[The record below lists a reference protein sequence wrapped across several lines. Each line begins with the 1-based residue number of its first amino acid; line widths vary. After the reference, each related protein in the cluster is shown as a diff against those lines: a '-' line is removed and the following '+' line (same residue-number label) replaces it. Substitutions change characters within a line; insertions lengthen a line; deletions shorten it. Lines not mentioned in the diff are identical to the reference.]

1 MAVVKIKD
9 KKQLDQLVAKLTLRL
24 GKKIPQQDVLDVCIK
39 LSTNHIDE
47 LADYFSPVPKISKE
61 RVIKILNMAE
71 DFEESTK
78 GDIDADLYGAD

>member
-61 RVIKILNMAE
+61 RVIQILNMAE

-78 GDIDADLYGAD
+78 GDIDADLYAAD